1 MFLTNSWLS
10 LIKEGLSCSYS
21 QIKLA
26 SYLQNEQ
33 KKASFVLRAIHQ
45 NVKWGQIRL
54 GWHKSLLRTKDNP
67 ELNMWGVK
75 SFSEFHVL
83 PGLSCKLREVFDGWK
98 WMQAFIVNSS
108 LFMHCTALHWWFA
121 PSIVMWLAS
130 AETFS
135 PCAAC
140 ALHYGCVFVCL
151 CYWLPSPALLCNAKL
166 IWPVVFLSG
175 KSLHFSCNPSQ
186 WRSYWELSTVPTEQC
201 AHMNRQCVCLSLR
214 SVQNNVT
221 AAG

>member
-1 MFLTNSWLS
+1 
-10 LIKEGLSCSYS
+10 
-21 QIKLA
+21 
-26 SYLQNEQ
+26 
-33 KKASFVLRAIHQ
+33 
-45 NVKWGQIRL
+45 
-54 GWHKSLLRTKDNP
+54 
-67 ELNMWGVK
+67 
-75 SFSEFHVL
+75 
-83 PGLSCKLREVFDGWK
+83 
-98 WMQAFIVNSS
+98 MQTFIVNSS

-186 WRSYWELSTVPTEQC
+186 WRSYWELSTAPPEQC
-201 AHMNRQCVCLSLR
+201 AHMKWIGCVCCSEQHDRWWLGSSTHQPNQVRLCTGRGTSTEAPFCCPLST
-214 SVQNNVT
+214 SVFVFFHTLPSLQL
-221 AAG
+221 GI